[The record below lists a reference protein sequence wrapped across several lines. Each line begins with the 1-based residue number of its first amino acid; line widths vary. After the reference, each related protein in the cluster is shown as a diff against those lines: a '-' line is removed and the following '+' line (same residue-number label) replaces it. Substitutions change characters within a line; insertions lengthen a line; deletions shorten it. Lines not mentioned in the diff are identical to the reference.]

1 MRFQTILWFNLIG
14 LKTLK
19 GFSFHFHGHGSTL
32 SNLTEISIFPKH
44 FHRGETIA
52 WHSIMSDSQRYL
64 NALYHHFRLD
74 NKHVVFGQVI
84 SGMNVVKKIE
94 VSAISRKNC
103 KEIRGRIETGI
114 PCFTRWRTK
123 ASFVLFVEPKEFFS
137 LLTQLSWSAQL
148 LFPESFSTLSAL

>member
-1 MRFQTILWFNLIG
+1 
-14 LKTLK
+14 
-19 GFSFHFHGHGSTL
+19 
-32 SNLTEISIFPKH
+32 
-44 FHRGETIA
+44 
-52 WHSIMSDSQRYL
+52 MSDSQRYL

-114 PCFTRWRTK
+114 PCFTRSRTK

-137 LLTQLSWSAQL
+137 LLTQLS
-148 LFPESFSTLSAL
+148 